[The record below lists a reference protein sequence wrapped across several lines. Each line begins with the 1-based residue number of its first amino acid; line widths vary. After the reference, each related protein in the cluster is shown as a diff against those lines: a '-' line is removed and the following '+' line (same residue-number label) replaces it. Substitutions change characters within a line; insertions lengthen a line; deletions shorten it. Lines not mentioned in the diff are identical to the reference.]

1 MKNYELTEEAKRD
14 LLNIW
19 IYTADTWSA
28 NQADRYYSKLIASF
42 QLIAEKIGF
51 AGLRYDNIYEG
62 LFGYHIEKHIVFY
75 LRKTDDS
82 ILIVRIL
89 HENMDYKRHL

>member
-1 MKNYELTEEAKRD
+1 MKSFELTEAAKRD

-42 QLIAEKIGF
+42 QLIAE
-51 AGLRYDNIYEG
+51 
-62 LFGYHIEKHIVFY
+62 
-75 LRKTDDS
+75 
-82 ILIVRIL
+82 
-89 HENMDYKRHL
+89 